1 MRGFLAKLCKK
12 NGMAKR
18 IGSMALALL
27 MVLSTLQVLPAG
39 ILVANAASENT
50 NITVHFYNQYNWTEP
65 AMQYWGG
72 SASTV
77 TGNTAEGEI
86 AGWGGAIGY
95 SLNSDGDSWY
105 SISISGDFTG
115 IQFLDMQHPDSN
127 TGGGISNAYVLA
139 CKGDTAT
146 DLYVKHADTDSDG
159 NGDAWKW
166 YTDAG
171 FTTELTSSEPVSN
184 ITINLGIPT
193 SWGWTTPTMQYWD
206 CATVELSGYGAE
218 EDIPGWGVKGYTLTS
233 AGTESDIA
241 WYTITLKG
249 TLTGIGTQFLDLANT
264 GSNTG
269 GSIFI
274 NELLGDE
281 YKQETATNV
290 YVSYVDNA
298 WTWYKDKAL
307 TTTVIPEPETNITVN
322 LGIPTSWGW
331 TTPTMQYWGND
342 TAVLSGYGAKEAITE
357 WSVDGY
363 TLTSAGTESN
373 IAWYTITLSGNLT
386 GIGTQFLDLDNPSGS
401 NTGGSIF
408 INELHGKDFKSN
420 TSINVY
426 VSFVDNAWTWYK
438 DKALT
443 NPIVA
448 PSTLEE
454 QTITVHFNNSE
465 SWDEVVAYM
474 GMTSSFKPMTHD
486 SATVY
491 TYANGWPGAAV
502 EADPDNTGWY
512 SFKVTTDPGEFALIF
527 NNNGNGAQTENIYIT
542 PDTEETELWITLTSS
557 TGNRTVAKATTAP
570 DGWTA
575 NTQAINPPVNPLAD
589 ATYDSPVVNDD
600 GSITFNLEKGTLT
613 SAEVRGTVPGCGW
626 NAGEGFT
633 MTANAAGDLYTY
645 TTPAGIAPGAYEYK
659 FVTNGGTWGIDPLCE
674 LTLNGNCAVVVPG
687 LANGEV
693 APEKGV
699 ETALPATLKVFTEGS
714 VTGVDTSVTYTLD
727 DATLADVVTIDNT
740 NHKITVAA
748 GCAEIE
754 FTLTATTADGKTS
767 KLYVKPQDK
776 LYTYT
781 IYYYDTNEAHMADGA
796 ADLWIWTNDQTPVTN
811 PATFTKETLSDG
823 KAWLKTVVK
832 TPSTDIGFKARAFGS
847 WDWDCGVDHTY
858 KNTAKADNT
867 TLYFVF
873 GDGQTYTSIPEI
885 AETRDRYIL
894 VSYKRADGVYEN
906 ATAGWNFYSW
916 NTGLAAETE
925 IYAELMNGEYI
936 MKAPIRDSEEDFT
949 LAFII
954 RNSEKA
960 STGNK
965 WVDKDGG
972 DTYVTIP
979 GDQDVVKVY
988 FEQGKSVVS
997 TLPYNKS
1004 YDINGMTDTIT
1015 FYYRDD
1021 AALAATNSAQ
1031 LNKTVKVVVDGTEY
1045 TMTYDAENE
1054 RYYYALTNCE
1064 DGEYEFSYKVG
1075 DEEIED
1081 KFASNGVV
1089 TYKSFDDLSI
1099 SATLSQSSMDYN
1111 DNNVL
1116 TVAFAGADAANIT
1129 KEEVASITADLSA
1142 LGLGSNFAI
1151 APELMEGTI
1160 SVDRSVAAGA
1170 KTINVTLKDVYG
1182 NTYTTSVNVT
1192 VAERDADAFDWD
1204 EAVIYMTCTDRFYDG
1219 SASNNTGVDKT
1230 DTLGYHGGD
1239 FAGLTAKLDYLKT
1252 LGVNTIWITP
1262 IVQNSNTDS
1271 DNGYHGYWAS
1281 DFTSLSSYLGT
1292 EDEFRTLLTQAH
1304 ARDMKIMVDVVLNHA
1319 GYGTETYFDGLLDD
1333 GATDVTMIRD
1343 ASNTIVGDD
1352 IYSSLSGLPD
1362 FMTEDPVVRDQLVE
1376 WQVNWMDEFDID
1388 YYRVDTVKHVDNLTW
1403 QAFKN
1408 ELTKVNP
1415 DFKMIGEYYGAG
1427 YASTGGAL
1435 GTGTMDAL
1443 LDFDINDKARDFV
1456 TGSISSVE
1464 SFYVNRN
1471 TSISNSATLG
1481 GFLSSHDED
1490 SFVDIL
1496 INEKSKTEAEALAL
1510 AKVAA
1515 ALQITAKG
1523 QVVIYYGEEIGQHG
1537 LNNWPTQSNRND
1549 FNWTEAAAQDGVE
1562 GSMLTHYQTL
1572 LGIRNEYSDVFAT
1585 GTRTTISA
1593 NDSAGYDVFKRATA
1607 DEELFVALNIKSAAQ
1622 SVSFATGAADGTV
1635 YTDLYGGG
1643 TYKVASGKVTV
1654 TVPAAAD
1661 GGTVVL
1667 LETGFEQPTTP
1678 SNPTTPS
1685 TPTTPTN
1692 PTTPSTGTTTPD
1704 AGTTTTTPDTTT
1716 GVEEDDEENVDV
1728 KIETEAETKV
1738 PETVTDITPI
1748 VDKDLQ
1754 NAIEKEA
1761 EKIIE
1766 DILEGEVAEDVMSE
1780 ETVANVKEAQ
1790 EDGEG
1795 IITEV
1800 IVDKMDESKVDAD
1813 VKEALEKALADS
1825 VKDKKGAETKIA
1837 QYLDLTVLLK
1847 TTKGQILG
1855 EINKLSKDMTFT
1867 IAVPEDLV
1875 KEGRVFVVL
1884 RMHEGETTVL
1894 ETTMNSDGTLSFK
1907 TDRFSTYA
1915 LAYVDVP
1922 VEDAE
1927 EDTDT
1932 EGDIPSGSTVT
1943 EEEGGSN
1950 FTVFIIVGLIIV
1962 IIAALVIIL
1971 LAMKGKKKE

>member
-1 MRGFLAKLCKK
+1 MRGFLSKIRRK
-12 NGMAKR
+12 NSVIR
-18 IGSMALALL
+18 RFGSMALALL
-27 MVLSTLQVLPAG
+27 MVLSTLQILPAG
-39 ILVANAASENT
+39 ILVANAASDST
-50 NITVHFYNQYNWTEP
+50 NITVHFYNQYSWAEP

-77 TGNTAEGEI
+77 TGNSAEGEI
-86 AGWGGAIGY
+86 EGWGGVTGY
-95 SLNSDGDSWY
+95 SLTDDGDNWY
-105 SISISGDFTG
+105 SISINGDFTG
-115 IQFLDMQHPDSN
+115 VQFLDMQNPDSN
-127 TGGGISNAYVLA
+127 TGGGIANAYVLA

-146 DLYVKHADTDSDG
+146 DLYVKH
-159 NGDAWKW
+159 NGTWKW
-166 YTDAG
+166 YTDAA
-171 FTTELTSSEPVSN
+171 FTTELTSSEPVTN
-184 ITINLGIPT
+184 ITVNLGIPT
-193 SWGWTTPTMQYWD
+193 SWGWTTPTLQYWD

-218 EDIPGWGVKGYTLTS
+218 EDIPNWGVKGYTLTG

-241 WYTITLKG
+241 WYTINLKG

-269 GSIFI
+269 GSIFV

-281 YKQETATNV
+281 YKKDTPTNV
-290 YVSYVDNA
+290 YVSYVNNA
-298 WTWYKDKAL
+298 WTWYKDKAF
-307 TTTVIPEPETNITVN
+307 TTPVIPEPETNITVN

-331 TTPTMQYWGND
+331 TTPTMQYWGSD
-342 TAVLSGYGAKEAITE
+342 TAVLSGYEAKETITE

-363 TLTSAGTESN
+363 TLTDAGTESD
-373 IAWYTITLSGNLT
+373 IAWYTITLSGNLN

-408 INELHGKDFKSN
+408 INELHGKDFKSK
-420 TSINVY
+420 TPINVY
-426 VSFVDNAWTWYK
+426 VSYVDGAWTWYK

-443 NPIVA
+443 NSIVA

-454 QTITVHFNNSE
+454 QTVTVHFDNSE
-465 SWDEVVAYM
+465 EWEDVVAYI
-474 GMTSSFKPMTHD
+474 GMTSSFKPITHE
-486 SATVY
+486 SKTVY
-491 TYANGWPGAAV
+491 AYANSWPGAVV
-502 EADPDNTGWY
+502 EANPDNDGWY
-512 SFKVTTDPGEFALIF
+512 SFKVTTDPGEIALIF
-527 NNNGNGAQTENIYIT
+527 NNNGKGTQTENIYIT
-542 PDTEETELWITLTSS
+542 PDEEETEVWITLTSDN
-557 TGNRTVAKATTAP
+557 GNRTVAKATTEP
-570 DGWTA
+570 EGWIASGTE
-575 NTQAINPPVNPLAD
+575 INPPVNPLAG

-600 GSITFNLEKGTLT
+600 GSVTFNLEKGEIT
-613 SAEVRGTVPGCGW
+613 SAEVMGTLPGGSW
-626 NAGEGFT
+626 TVGYGFKMEEEGDIF
-633 MTANAAGDLYTY
+633 TY
-645 TTPAGIAPGAYEYK
+645 TTEAGVAPGAYEYK
-659 FVTNGGTWGIDPLCE
+659 FVTNPGEKWGTDPMCDLSA
-674 LTLNGNCAVVVPG
+674 NGNSVVVVPG

-693 APEKGV
+693 APQKGV
-699 ETALPATLKVFTEGS
+699 ETDLPSALKLYTAGS
-714 VTGVDTSVTYTLD
+714 VNATNAEVTYTLD
-727 DATLADVVTIDNT
+727 KAELADVVTIDNI
-740 NHKITVAA
+740 NHKITVSTECTAT
-748 GCAEIE
+748 E
-754 FTLTATTADGKTS
+754 FTLTAMEAGGKTS
-767 KLYVKPQDK
+767 KVYVKPQDK
-776 LYTYT
+776 VYTYT
-781 IYYYDTNEAHMADGA
+781 IYYYDSNEAHRAIDAAQIWAWANDGA
-796 ADLWIWTNDQTPVTN
+796 SISDAND
-811 PATFTKETLSDG
+811 FSSKETLTDG
-823 KAWLKTVVK
+823 NEWLKAVIK
-832 TPSTDIGFKARAFGS
+832 TPSTDIGFKSRSYGS
-847 WDWDCGVDHTY
+847 WEWESTNYGY
-858 KNTAKADNT
+858 KNTEKAENV

-873 GDGQTYTSIPEI
+873 GDAQTYTAIPEI
-885 AETRDRYIL
+885 EEARDRYIL
-894 VSYKRADGVYEN
+894 VSYKRTDNNYEN
-906 ATAGWNFYSW
+906 ETSGWNFYSW
-916 NTGLAAETE
+916 NTGLGAETE
-925 IYAELMNGEYI
+925 IYTELMNGEYI

-979 GDQDVVKVY
+979 GDQEVVKVY
-988 FEQGKSVVS
+988 FEQGKAIVG

-1021 AALAATNSAQ
+1021 AVLASTNSAQ
-1031 LNKTVKVVVDGTEY
+1031 INETVKVVVDGTEY
-1045 TMTYDAENE
+1045 IMTYDAENE
-1054 RYYYALTNCE
+1054 RYYYALANCE
-1064 DGEYEFSYKVG
+1064 DGEYEFYYKVG
-1075 DEEIED
+1075 TKEIED

-1099 SATLSQSSMDYN
+1099 SATLSQTSMDYN

-1116 TVAFAGADAANIT
+1116 TVAFAGADAGNIT

-1142 LGLGSNFAI
+1142 LGLTSKFVI

-1160 SVDRSVAAGA
+1160 SVDRSIAAGA
-1170 KTINVTLKDVYG
+1170 KTIDVTLTDVYG
-1182 NTYTTSVNVT
+1182 NTYTTSVNITVT
-1192 VAERDADAFDWD
+1192 ERDADAFDWD
-1204 EAVIYMTCTDRFYDG
+1204 EAVIYMTCTDRFFDG
-1219 SASNNTGVDKT
+1219 STSNNAGVDKT

-1239 FAGLTAKLDYLKT
+1239 FAGLTAKLDYLKE

-1281 DFTSLSSYLGT
+1281 DFTSLSTYLGT

-1319 GYGTETYFDGLLDD
+1319 GYNTEDYFNDILDD

-1343 ASNTIVGDD
+1343 AANTIVGDD
-1352 IYSSLSGLPD
+1352 VYSSLSGLPD
-1362 FMTEDPVVRDQLVE
+1362 FMTEDPAVRDQLVE
-1376 WQVNWMDEFDID
+1376 WQVNWMDKFDID
-1388 YYRVDTVKHVDNLTW
+1388 YYRVDTVKHVDGLTW

-1435 GTGTMDAL
+1435 GTGTMDSL

-1464 SFYVNRN
+1464 AFYVSRN

-1496 INEKSKTEAEALAL
+1496 INEKNKTEEEALNL

-1549 FNWTEAAAQDGVE
+1549 FDWTEAEEQQGEE

-1607 DEELFVALNIKSAAQ
+1607 DEELFVALNIKSSAQ
-1622 SVSFATGAADGTV
+1622 TVSFATGTADGTI

-1654 TVPAAAD
+1654 SVPAVAD

-1667 LETGFEQPTTP
+1667 VKTGYEQPTTP
-1678 SNPTTPS
+1678 STPATPNTGNTTPS
-1685 TPTTPTN
+1685 S
-1692 PTTPSTGTTTPD
+1692 PSEEK
-1704 AGTTTTTPDTTT
+1704 TTTTTQPGPTTDSEEEKT
-1716 GVEEDDEENVDV
+1716 EEKVEV
-1728 KIETEAETKV
+1728 KTETNAETKV
-1738 PETVTDITPI
+1738 PEKVTEVTPV
-1748 VDKDLQ
+1748 VDEDLQ
-1754 NAIEKEA
+1754 EAIEKEA

-1766 DILEGEVAEDVMSE
+1766 NILKDEVSEDAISE
-1780 ETVANVKEAQ
+1780 RTVENVKKAQ
-1790 EDGEG
+1790 ENGEG

-1800 IVDKMDESKVDAD
+1800 IIDKLDESKVDTV
-1813 VKEALEKALADS
+1813 VKEALGKALAEL
-1825 VKDKKGAETKIA
+1825 VKDTQGAETKIA

-1847 TTKGQILG
+1847 TASGQKLG
-1855 EINKLSKDMTFT
+1855 TINKLSKEMTFT
-1867 IAVPEDLV
+1867 IAVPDELV
-1875 KEGRVFVVL
+1875 KEGRIFVIL

-1894 ETTMNSDGTLSFK
+1894 ETIKNSDGTLSFK

-1922 VEDAE
+1922 TEDAE
-1927 EDTDT
+1927 EGS
-1932 EGDIPSGSTVT
+1932 EGDIPSGSIVT
-1943 EEEGGSN
+1943 EEDEGNN
-1950 FTVFIIVGLIIV
+1950 FTVFIVVGLIIV
-1962 IIAALVIIL
+1962 IITALVIIL